1 MTVEPVVVA
10 EIVKNSRETLKISLS
25 QFHGHALADVRT
37 YAPVT
42 GVELLCPTKRGVSIR
57 IEMLDE
63 LIAALTEAKAQA
75 ATMGWV

>member
-10 EIVKNSRETLKISLS
+10 EIVKNRRETLKISLS

-37 YAPVT
+37 FAPGT